1 MFPALQM
8 FGTNI
13 RLDLLKID
21 ILGFIHIPET
31 TAVFMYF
38 CILNPPPNG
47 WARISGSNEKCW
59 VVHTSQK
66 LLSPPSPFTLEPRP
80 KGSKATTVF
89 LYFCIHPTKVLHK
102 NQNIMTNVGCIH
114 ILEIV
119 LLPSPPE
126 LIFVTHATHGLSVIF
141 LLSLKRIQKSAKS
154 TALGS
159 VYITSVS
166 ALFYTQFVILHFL
179 YGLKCVSVKK

>member
-1 MFPALQM
+1 MMASLRYQSSTHTHTNRNVLPEYQDRLKNVFTHSIIDFSASPIHSKTAPRNMFPDPQM

-13 RLDLLKID
+13 RIDLLKID

-66 LLSPPSPFTLEPRP
+66 LVSPPSPLH
-80 KGSKATTVF
+80 SVF
-89 LYFCIHPTKVLHK
+89 
-102 NQNIMTNVGCIH
+102 
-114 ILEIV
+114 
-119 LLPSPPE
+119 
-126 LIFVTHATHGLSVIF
+126 
-141 LLSLKRIQKSAKS
+141 
-154 TALGS
+154 
-159 VYITSVS
+159 
-166 ALFYTQFVILHFL
+166 
-179 YGLKCVSVKK
+179 